1 MLNDVKMS
9 REMRNMGRKRKNAN
23 YRRYYKDYFGIEFG
37 PDMAIHH
44 IDFDRSNNDI
54 ENLLLMPKELHAKYH
69 MSISQLGGAHSG
81 MIDPD
86 MRISGNTYRTSALRR
101 LADVF
106 DEVMDWLQIKNTM
119 MRMKYSGVTWSEI
132 TGTKEV
138 TSGTSV

>member
-1 MLNDVKMS
+1 
-9 REMRNMGRKRKNAN
+9 MGRKRKNTN
-23 YRRYYKDYFGIEFG
+23 YRQYYKDYFGIEFG
-37 PDMAIHH
+37 SEMAVHH

-54 ENLLLMPKELHAKYH
+54 GNLLLIPKELHAKYH
-69 MSISQLGGAHSG
+69 MRISQLGGAHSG

-86 MRISGNTYRTSALRR
+86 MRICGNTYRTSALRG
-101 LADVF
+101 LAEVF

-119 MRMKYSGVTWSEI
+119 MRMKYSGVKWSEI